1 MVFIALRIR
10 WLDSITDSMD
20 LNLSIL
26 WETVEDRGTWH
37 LQSKG
42 SQRVWHNLAT
52 EQPEIAL
59 SIWQLLQGFM
69 CGWVALG
76 DEAHELL
83 QSQIETN
90 HYGCTIHVKPYFLWP
105 LPFYFSLLG
114 LSGPQ
119 LEILSDPFWRTLIL
133 WLFYSF
139 QSLLEFFHDAS
150 SRIYYQHS
158 NLKIESTQ

>member
-105 LPFYFSLLG
+105 LPFYFS
-114 LSGPQ
+114 
-119 LEILSDPFWRTLIL
+119 
-133 WLFYSF
+133 
-139 QSLLEFFHDAS
+139 QSLPLVCKVIRFTVIPEIKGWWYRLHIQFLLFS
-150 SRIYYQHS
+150 
-158 NLKIESTQ
+158 LKELK